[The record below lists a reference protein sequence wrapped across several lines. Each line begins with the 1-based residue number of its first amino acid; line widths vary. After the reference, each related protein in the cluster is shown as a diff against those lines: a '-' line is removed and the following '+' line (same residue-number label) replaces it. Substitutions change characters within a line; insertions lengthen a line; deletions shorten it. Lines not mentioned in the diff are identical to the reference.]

1 MHTMFTRGDFNMAK
15 TDTIHLRVEPELK
28 NNAEILFAQLGI
40 STTEAIKI
48 FLNQAVLNNGLPF
61 EVKVPQYNSRVLA
74 AMEEARIISEKD
86 KAYTSAREMFEE
98 NDNEI

>member
-1 MHTMFTRGDFNMAK
+1 MAK

-61 EVKVPQYNSRVLA
+61 EVKVPQYNSRVIA
-74 AMEEARIISEKD
+74 AMEEARIVSEKG
-86 KAYTSAREMFEE
+86 KAYNSAREMFEE